1 MGRGLF
7 CTCLGRSQQ
16 KGAWFIVFLAIRE
29 LLGQKEF
36 PGMEVQLPF
45 PTLNWGEQ
53 QYKLFGVVTNRD
65 LAGISSSG
73 GLGNGVAREKR
84 CMPS

>member
-16 KGAWFIVFLAIRE
+16 KGPGYRFLAIRE
-29 LLGQKEF
+29 VIRTEGI
-36 PGMEVQLPF
+36 PGDGSAATISHSEL
-45 PTLNWGEQ
+45 GEQ
-53 QYKLFGVVTNRD
+53 QYKLFGVV
-65 LAGISSSG
+65 LIGIWLGISSSG

>member
-1 MGRGLF
+1 
-7 CTCLGRSQQ
+7 
-16 KGAWFIVFLAIRE
+16 
-29 LLGQKEF
+29 
-36 PGMEVQLPF
+36 MEVQLPF

-65 LAGISSSG
+65 LAGDKLIWWSR
-73 GLGNGVAREKR
+73 NGVAREKR